1 MPEIGAELVSRPW
14 ARPLRRKVILILAL
28 VTVLSFSCKADRRA
42 ADLGFPTEPPGM
54 VVSSHPAASLAG
66 LQVLRQGGN
75 AVDAA
80 VATGLALGV
89 VDPFNS
95 GIGGGG
101 FMLIRLSDGTV
112 HAIDGR
118 EKAPDAASRD
128 MYVRDGSYDPALS
141 RVGPLAVGVPGILAA
156 YEEAL
161 ELAGSRSLG
170 EVIEPAVSLAEN
182 GFPLDRYGLSRY
194 ERAIEA
200 LGRDPSSARIYF
212 RSDGSP
218 LREGDLLKQD
228 ELAETYRRIGS
239 EGSDYFYRGEFA
251 RRLAS
256 FMEEKGGLV
265 TLADMRN
272 YRVMLRKPVVGSYRG
287 YTVFGMPPPSSGGV
301 HVVQILNMLEVSRI
315 LHGRSAWDPYAVLWT
330 SRFMCRAFEDRAAYL
345 GDSDFVPVPVERLTS
360 RAYAEEI
367 VAGLMKRK
375 EAPPAVPD
383 SDGAAHPEGG
393 HTTSFIVLDRAGNVV
408 AVNQTV
414 NLNYGAKITL
424 PGTGVIL
431 NNEMDDF
438 SAQPGKP
445 NAFGL
450 VGSEANA
457 IEPGKRPLSS
467 MSPTIVVKGEKPVM
481 ALGGA
486 GGPAIITAVLQVIVN
501 VLDLGMDLPQA
512 MSSPRFHHQYLP
524 DVLIVEKGSS
534 FARLL
539 PEGLQGQAIVTRDH
553 LGVVNAIA
561 WSETDKV
568 YVGVSDPRARESNAS
583 LMLWGRQPSGADAVQ
598 SSETL

>member
-1 MPEIGAELVSRPW
+1 MIPSGRVLVSI
-14 ARPLRRKVILILAL
+14 RRLCVLLLLSATILS
-28 VTVLSFSCKADRRA
+28 LSCSAKRRA
-42 ADLGFPTEPPGM
+42 EDIDFPTEPPGL
-54 VVSSHPAASLAG
+54 VVSSHPAASRAG

-101 FMLIRLSDGTV
+101 FVLVRLSDGTV
-112 HAIDGR
+112 FAIDGR
-118 EKAPDAASRD
+118 EKAPAAASRG
-128 MYVRDGSYDPALS
+128 MFVKDGSYDPALS
-141 RVGPLAVGVPGILAA
+141 REGPLAVGVPGILAA
-156 YEEAL
+156 YEKAL

-170 EVIEPAVSLAEN
+170 ELVEPAVSLAEN

-200 LGRDPSSARIYF
+200 LRRDAPSARIYF

-218 LREGDLLKQD
+218 LREGDFLEQPD
-228 ELAETYRRIGS
+228 LAETYRRIGK

-251 RRLAS
+251 RRLAA
-256 FMEEKGGLV
+256 FMEAKGGLI

-272 YRVMLRKPVVGSYRG
+272 YRAVVREPVVGSYRD

-301 HVVQILNMLEVSRI
+301 HVIQILNLLEVSRI
-315 LHGRSAWDPYAVLWT
+315 LEGRSGWDSHSVLWT
-330 SRFMCRAFEDRAAYL
+330 SRFMSRAFEDRALYL
-345 GDSDFVPVPVERLTS
+345 GDSDFIPVPVDRLTS
-360 RAYAEEI
+360 KAYAEEI
-367 VAGLMKRK
+367 VTGMMKRK
-375 EAPPAVPD
+375 AAPAVVSD
-383 SDGAAHPEGG
+383 SDGAARPEGG
-393 HTTSFIVLDRAGNVV
+393 HTTSFIVLDRARNVV

-414 NLNYGAKITL
+414 NLNYGAKMTL

-438 SAQPGKP
+438 SAQPGTP

-457 IEPGKRPLSS
+457 IEAGKRPLSS
-467 MSPTIVVKGEKPVM
+467 MSPTIVVKDARPVM

-486 GGPAIITAVLQVIVN
+486 GGPAIITAVLQVMVN
-501 VLDLGMDLPQA
+501 ALDLGMDLPQA
-512 MSSPRFHHQYLP
+512 MSHPRFHHQYLP
-524 DVLIVEKGSS
+524 DMLIVEQDTSLVRELEEAGK
-534 FARLL
+534 
-539 PEGLQGQAIVTRDH
+539 GLQMVTRDH
-553 LGVVNAIA
+553 IGVVNAIA
-561 WSETDKV
+561 WSEREKA
-568 YVGVSDPRARESNAS
+568 YVGVSDPRARESSAW
-583 LMLWGRQPSGADAVQ
+583 LRLREEGP
-598 SSETL
+598 